1 MRRQNI
7 MSRKYSVLI
16 GLLLTSPA
24 LTAFS
29 SPLQAQQR
37 PGIPLWVWAL
47 VVLVLLVIAVWWL
60 YQTGTEEKVSPAPVA
75 KPQAPAPAPAPP
87 AAEPTAD
94 DLKRI
99 EGIGPK
105 ISSLLQ
111 AAGVLTFAQLAET
124 DVSRLK
130 EILDEAGLGALADPS
145 TWPQQARLAAE
156 GQWGTLQAL
165 QDELKG
171 GRAS

>member
-1 MRRQNI
+1 MVEIMRRHST

-16 GLLLTSPA
+16 GLLLISMA
-24 LTAFS
+24 LTAFA

-60 YQTGTEEKVSPAPVA
+60 YQTGTQEKVSPTPAA
-75 KPQAPAPAPAPP
+75 KSQAPAPP
-87 AAEPTAD
+87 AAEPTPD

-145 TWPQQARLAAE
+145 TWPQQARLAAV

>member
-1 MRRQNI
+1 VN
-7 MSRKYSVLI
+7 
-16 GLLLTSPA
+16 
-24 LTAFS
+24 LTAFA

-60 YQTGTEEKVSPAPVA
+60 YQTGTEEKVPSTPVA

-87 AAEPTAD
+87 AAEPTPD

-105 ISSLLQ
+105 ISSLL
-111 AAGVLTFAQLAET
+111 GVRSLLRRAEHQT
-124 DVSRLK
+124 IVDTVTPRH
-130 EILDEAGLGALADPS
+130 ENMV
-145 TWPQQARLAAE
+145 
-156 GQWGTLQAL
+156 
-165 QDELKG
+165 
-171 GRAS
+171 

>member
-1 MRRQNI
+1 MIRRRSI

-16 GLLLTSPA
+16 GLLVISLA

-29 SPLQAQQR
+29 SPLQAQQG
-37 PGIPLWVWAL
+37 PGIPSWVWVL
-47 VVLVLLVIAVWWL
+47 VVLVLLIIGVWWL
-60 YQTGTEEKVSPAPVA
+60 YQSSTEEKPPPAPVA
-75 KPQAPAPAPAPP
+75 EPAAPAAPL
-87 AAEPTAD
+87 AAEPTPD

-130 EILDEAGLGALADPS
+130 GILEEAGLGTLADPT
-145 TWPQQARLAAE
+145 TWPQQARLAAD
-156 GQWGTLQAL
+156 GQWDALGAL